1 MFEEETMAKK
11 KVLIGMSGGVDS
23 TVSTMLLQEDG
34 YEVEGL
40 YMRLHSKPGYHE
52 VHQERAQKAADFAGV
67 KLHVLDL
74 EEIFKEKVIN
84 PFIETYKV

>member
-1 MFEEETMAKK
+1 MAKK

-52 VHQERAQKAADFAGV
+52 IHQARAQKAADFAGV

-74 EEIFKEKVIN
+74 EKTFKEKVIT
-84 PFIETYKV
+84 PFIET